1 MSRGRIVDEIPAA
14 ELSEQRIVEA
24 IVGSRKGE
32 RGEVALP
39 SEELQA

>member
-32 RGEVALP
+32 PGVALP